1 MPWYC
6 PFAVADVLALGL
18 VGLVLT
24 VDLARD
30 YRRLRQQ
37 FLERIVGMSKSG
49 PNILQNQVIL
59 VLSIVHTDVSTPDRT
74 HFMERRLTNHVLR
87 SYD

>member
-49 PNILQNQVIL
+49 PNILQNQVLL
-59 VLSIVHTDVSTPDRT
+59 VPSIVHTDVSTPDRT
-74 HFMERRLTNHVLR
+74 PFMERRLTNHVLR